1 MFFYAF
7 NTIPVYFIRK
17 SSGIVKFY
25 RFNGFIH
32 GSIGHT
38 RYKHK
43 NRCKIGGR
51 ALADNSR
58 RLLQEKVWLHYFNT
72 VLFEKGVITENE
84 RNKMALKIENKNNA
98 CINNK

>member
-1 MFFYAF
+1 M
-7 NTIPVYFIRK
+7 
-17 SSGIVKFY
+17 
-25 RFNGFIH
+25 
-32 GSIGHT
+32 
-38 RYKHK
+38 
-43 NRCKIGGR
+43 
-51 ALADNSR
+51 ADNSR